1 METIIIISVL
11 STLGVVALV
20 TAIVVMFIKLKK
32 KVDIRN
38 LTDQLNDIH
47 NSMRNMIESINQKES
62 EIYNTI
68 QKAES
73 LIDSRC
79 DKLHNEIK
87 SLIK

>member
-20 TAIVVMFIKLKK
+20 TAIVVMFTKLNK
-32 KVDIRN
+32 KVDIRY
-38 LTDQLNDIH
+38 LTNQLNDIH
-47 NSMRNMIESINQKES
+47 DSMRKMIELVDRKES
-62 EIYNTI
+62 EIYSTI

-79 DKLHNEIK
+79 DRLHDDIKKLN
-87 SLIK
+87 

>member
-38 LTDQLNDIH
+38 LTGQLNDIH

-62 EIYNTI
+62 DIYNTI

>member
-20 TAIVVMFIKLKK
+20 TAIVVMFTKLNK
-32 KVDIRN
+32 KVDIKY
-38 LTDQLNDIH
+38 LTDQLNDIRD
-47 NSMRNMIESINQKES
+47 SMRKTIELVDQKES
-62 EIYNTI
+62 EIYNAI
-68 QKAES
+68 QRAES

>member
-20 TAIVVMFIKLKK
+20 TANVVMFTKLNK

-38 LTDQLNDIH
+38 LNDQLNNTYD
-47 NSMRNMIESINQKES
+47 SMGKMIESINKKES
-62 EIYNTI
+62 EIYSTI
-68 QKAES
+68 QKVES